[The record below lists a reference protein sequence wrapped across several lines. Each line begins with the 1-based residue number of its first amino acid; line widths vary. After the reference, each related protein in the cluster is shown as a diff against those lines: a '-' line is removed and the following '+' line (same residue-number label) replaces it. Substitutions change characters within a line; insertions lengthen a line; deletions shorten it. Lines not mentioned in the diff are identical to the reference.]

1 MPIKDNFVTKQQSSR
16 YASGERTGNMG
27 GSFPQSPAGG
37 NCLKVTRAGDAV
49 LVQVHGLGNMH
60 LAPTLQTFI
69 ESEIASGL
77 MHFVIDLHH
86 CLGLDSTFMG
96 TFIGLSRLIKNKF
109 GWFCLVN
116 VSDDNRRLLKM
127 LGIINMVSINDAP
140 FPMPKGE
147 LTVLNPTNDP
157 YVRQKQIHEAH
168 KLLMDADPA
177 NKERFGPFIQALE
190 DELADIPK
198 ILPPNPGK
206 KGK

>member
-1 MPIKDNFVTKQQSSR
+1 M
-16 YASGERTGNMG
+16 SG
-27 GSFPQSPAGG
+27 SLPQPPAGG
-37 NCLKVTRAGDAV
+37 NCLKVTRADDAV
-49 LVQVHGLGNMH
+49 LVQVHGLGNLH

-69 ESEIASGL
+69 EAEIGSGL
-77 MHFVIDLHH
+77 MHFVVDLHY

-96 TFIGLSRLIKNKF
+96 TFIGLSRLIKNRF

-127 LGIINMVSINDAP
+127 LGIINMVSINDVP